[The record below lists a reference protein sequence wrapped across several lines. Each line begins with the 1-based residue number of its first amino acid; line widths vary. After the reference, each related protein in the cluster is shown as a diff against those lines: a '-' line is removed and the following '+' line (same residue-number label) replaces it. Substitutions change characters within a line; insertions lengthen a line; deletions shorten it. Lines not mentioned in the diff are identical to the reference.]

1 MKQCSLDHFNES
13 VELWLAQNYIRSL
26 TIDPRGQVTFT
37 FMDGVKDSFQ
47 ITGCDRA
54 QVVRACRYLSDHGV
68 PVREL

>member
-13 VELWLAQNYIRSL
+13 VELWLAQSYIRSL
-26 TIDPRGQVTFT
+26 TVDPKGRVTFT

-47 ITGCDRA
+47 ITDCDRA
-54 QVVRACRYLSDHGV
+54 QVVRACRSLSDHGI